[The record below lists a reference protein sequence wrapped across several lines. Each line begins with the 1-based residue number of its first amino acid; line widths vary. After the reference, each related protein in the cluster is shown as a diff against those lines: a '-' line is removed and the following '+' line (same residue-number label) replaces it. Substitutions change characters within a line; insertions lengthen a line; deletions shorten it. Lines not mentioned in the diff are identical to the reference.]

1 MPNSL
6 QSSDHTVLP
15 IVIQAGGV
23 QLPAVLNGFR
33 KQFGDLEVGNE
44 GHSMI
49 DGHPSDQV
57 ILPHKAC
64 VVVGQVDHQ
73 VNDSIMNKFAV

>member
-1 MPNSL
+1 MEGGLPTVPNSL

-33 KQFGDLEVGNE
+33 KQFGDLERIGTIINPALE
-44 GHSMI
+44 E
-49 DGHPSDQV
+49 
-57 ILPHKAC
+57 ILMRES
-64 VVVGQVDHQ
+64 VVNCH
-73 VNDSIMNKFAV
+73 